1 MKRIKKILIVNFF
14 IFLIFSSMLFFSL
27 KDNEGLF
34 LLFSI
39 FFLSALFLNS
49 FWFFKVTRNFKNI
62 VEIARKESFPKKE
75 NTFLSSF
82 SEKVKREIREI
93 IDQKNEN
100 EEILD
105 SLIEGVIAFDKSL
118 NITYVNLTAEKML
131 QDFKKNLIN
140 KNLKDL
146 KMPMNFIKSC
156 ENIIVSS
163 QEKTRVLKEPII
175 IEESAKV
182 FLDII
187 AIPKKQNQGALLI
200 LQDRTSDYKMLQMGK
215 DFIANASHELKTPLT
230 IIRGYAETLEDLEL
244 APEVIR
250 EIMQKITRTS
260 ERLEKIIYDLLKLAE
275 IENHQPQHF
284 TRCDLKQIISNCK
297 EMALLAHKNARIEF
311 LAPKNNFFVLGEDGL
326 LELAIKNLLE
336 NAIKYSEEIF
346 ITISLKKEKGKAL
359 FVIRDRG
366 IGIAKDDLPFIF
378 DRFFTKG
385 KTKKKGTGLGLAI
398 VKNIIEKH
406 DGQIS
411 VSSDVGKGS
420 AFQVTLPL

>member
-1 MKRIKKILIVNFF
+1 
-14 IFLIFSSMLFFSL
+14 MLFFSL
-27 KDNEGLF
+27 KENQGLF

-118 NITYVNLTAEKML
+118 NITYVNLMAEKML
-131 QDFKKNLIN
+131 QDCKKNLIN

-146 KMPMNFIKSC
+146 KMPVNFIKNC

-175 IEESAKV
+175 IEESTKV

-244 APEVIR
+244 APEMIR

-284 TRCDLKQIISNCK
+284 KRCDLKQIVSNCK
-297 EMALLAHKNARIEF
+297 EMALLAHKNARIDF
-311 LAPKNNFFVLGEDGL
+311 LVPKNNFFVLGEEGL

-336 NAIKYSEEIF
+336 NAIKYSEEVF

-359 FVIRDRG
+359 FVIKDRG